1 MQLYCIPYL
10 NSLEM
15 IKTISNK
22 HKTKLS
28 RTAIIDLILI
38 KILLKQR
45 KPDYNKLFVLISGNK
60 YNKSIK

>member
-10 NSLEM
+10 NSIQML
-15 IKTISNK
+15 KTISNTK
-22 HKTKLS
+22 KTKLS

-38 KILLKQR
+38 KILLKQK

-60 YNKSIK
+60 YNNSIK